1 MRYFTSTGF
10 HISSLP
16 TGLKLVLTMYLIANL
31 FGLVVSSAKYGQRMD
46 LTPSS
51 VTTYY
56 QGENGSDF
64 VETSRDPRELLPG
77 DGFEGKTSRYLT
89 DATHPHLFTVPLV
102 ILVVAHLAHLTRVKQ
117 GLLAAL
123 DGGAFLGFFLMFGTP
138 WVLSLAPTTMASLLI
153 LGAVMLTVCMAALC
167 VIPLIAMWRPLSGRV
182 HAGRARDPG

>member
-1 MRYFTSTGF
+1 
-10 HISSLP
+10 
-16 TGLKLVLTMYLIANL
+16 MYLIANL

-46 LTPSS
+46 LTPTS

-56 QGENGSDF
+56 QGEDGG
-64 VETSRDPRELLPG
+64 EPRDPNELLPG

-117 GLLAAL
+117 ALLAAL

-153 LGAVMLTVCMAALC
+153 LGAVMLTVCLAALC
-167 VIPLIAMWRPLSGRV
+167 VIPLIAMWRPRP
-182 HAGRARDPG
+182 AGRAPADRG